1 MSIKIIDGKD
11 AVLGRLASFA
21 AKEAL
26 KGSEIVV
33 VNSESVIISGNLQN
47 IQQEFHEQRSRFGH
61 SQKGPIHH
69 KATDKMVKRV
79 IRGMIPNYREGR
91 GREAFKRVKCYIG
104 IPKEYQDVEKIKLN
118 HQRPRK
124 FSRVNE
130 FLK

>member
-1 MSIKIIDGKD
+1 
-11 AVLGRLASFA
+11 
-21 AKEAL
+21 
-26 KGSEIVV
+26 
-33 VNSESVIISGNLQN
+33 
-47 IQQEFHEQRSRFGH
+47 
-61 SQKGPIHH
+61 
-69 KATDKMVKRV
+69 MVKRV

-104 IPKEYQDVEKIKLN
+104 IPKEYQEVEKIKLN